1 MEYKIERR
9 KFFNTSMKGLA
20 AFILIKA
27 VPFKSIFIKRKI
39 NQEVKVKIHP
49 YAVKRNR
56 KGLNG

>member
-1 MEYKIERR
+1 
-9 KFFNTSMKGLA
+9 MKGLA